1 MESPGK
7 YLKAERESQD
17 LSLKEVS
24 ESTKIPERLLKAIEE
39 DQYEIISSPVYVRGF
54 LDAYARYLG
63 LDSNEIID
71 WYKKYKQNDTL
82 STKQALKQW
91 RASSRVKQSVT
102 SPNMG
107 HPIAFLRESRK
118 LWLFAISVILIIL
131 SISIFIYRSSY
142 RKGNQP
148 PASLGKGQPGVT
160 SMLSPLSV
168 QKEAKTLTTNPSPE
182 GSQTPRSIGTDT
194 NNDIPSESFEVVEAG
209 LGSGITRR
217 DDFLT
222 LRGKRSEF
230 LCNNQKVYFLTKIQ
244 GKKEGWVF
252 HVWFLNGKEFQRREI
267 KIRPTEWTV
276 YSILTLRAED
286 VGDWRVEV
294 QHGNKVLK
302 SLSFKGIEPASHS
315 VHRRQ

>member
-7 YLKAERESQD
+7 HLKAERESQD

-71 WYKKYKQNDTL
+71 WYEKYKQNDTL
-82 STKQALKQW
+82 STKQELKQ
-91 RASSRVKQSVT
+91 RVSSSRVKT
-102 SPNMG
+102 FPNMG
-107 HPIAFLRESRK
+107 HWIAFLKEKRK
-118 LWLFAISVILIIL
+118 LRLFAIPVILIIL
-131 SISIFIYRSSY
+131 SISISIYWSSH

-148 PASLGKGQPGVT
+148 PASSEKGQSGIT
-160 SMLSPLSV
+160 SVPSPLPV
-168 QKEAKTLTTNPSPE
+168 QKEAETLTTNPSPE
-182 GSQTPRSIGTDT
+182 KSQTPRSIGTDT

-222 LRGKRSEF
+222 LRGRRSEF

-252 HVWFLNGKEFQRREI
+252 HVWFLNGKEIQRREI

-276 YSILTLRAED
+276 YSILALRAED

-315 VHRRQ
+315 AHRRQ